1 MSSLSLSLS
10 LSLKEH
16 ESEGGRTPLMKAV
29 RAGHLET
36 AQYLISKGNT
46 HTLHCTVQ
54 YILILSISGLPC
66 VHCKDT
72 CTCSIAYHLLKYMY
86 MYLN

>member
-1 MSSLSLSLS
+1 MSSLS

-46 HTLHCTVQ
+46 HTTLYSTA
-54 YILILSISGLPC
+54 YINTI
-66 VHCKDT
+66 
-72 CTCSIAYHLLKYMY
+72 
-86 MYLN
+86 N

>member
-1 MSSLSLSLS
+1 MNCVNYILFVFMSSLS

-46 HTLHCTVQ
+46 HTTLYSTA
-54 YILILSISGLPC
+54 YINTI
-66 VHCKDT
+66 
-72 CTCSIAYHLLKYMY
+72 
-86 MYLN
+86 N

>member
-1 MSSLSLSLS
+1 MKFGVLSCLLLVLYELCELYIICIYVLSLS

-46 HTLHCTVQ
+46 HTTLYSTV
-54 YILILSISGLPC
+54 YINTI
-66 VHCKDT
+66 
-72 CTCSIAYHLLKYMY
+72 
-86 MYLN
+86 N